1 MLKKNDLYK
10 IIGETY
16 QDAFESVKGEAETI
30 GGLVLEN
37 AGRILKNN
45 EYVFIEKVK
54 FIVESSDKK
63 RMKTIKI
70 ILP

>member
-1 MLKKNDLYK
+1 MNDFYK
-10 IIGETY
+10 VIGETY
-16 QDAFESVKGEAETI
+16 QDAFEEVKGEAETI
-30 GGLVLEN
+30 GGLVLEQ

-45 EYVFIEKVK
+45 EFIFIDKVK

-70 ILP
+70 KLP